1 MNTFLMKCK
10 LLAGFGIVALTAF
23 SGCTKDFVEINTNPN
38 AVSTL
43 TPEFLF
49 TKAQYDGVANS
60 LYLLLGTM
68 QYTTSYNDVAGFG
81 SKYIASQ
88 VNTSSSSFSSAY
100 PGALNELSLII
111 NAVKDDPT
119 KVNLLAAARIWRV
132 YCYSRL
138 TDVYGD
144 IPYSQATAGYTANQ
158 FTPAYDAQK
167 DIYADMLKELDQ
179 AAQSLDPSKA
189 TYGASD
195 LIYNGN
201 TTQWKKLAYSLM
213 LRLGMRLTK
222 VDAASAQ
229 SWATK
234 ALAGGVITAD
244 ADIAKVSYL
253 ASGQIINQNPLAYN
267 LYISDYIAA
276 NGSTNQEGG
285 KYQDVF
291 INYLKQTRDPR
302 LAVVSVVYTGGSP
315 NVTDT
320 TFAKQ
325 QGMPANLSAKPTN
338 FAQLSEPN
346 PKTVLLRNSPFLVF
360 TAAESYFLQTE
371 ATLRGWTSG
380 TPATTLYSN
389 GVSAALRQWS
399 LFSSSD
405 GTIPTSKIN
414 AYVQANQ
421 LTTGSFTQQM
431 QQIYTQFWVS
441 IFPDAQEAFASYRR
455 TGYPALTPNN
465 YTGNATGGQFPRRF
479 LYPLSEQ
486 NLNPTSYAAAVARQ
500 GADNLL
506 TRVYWDKQ

>member
-1 MNTFLMKCK
+1 MNKFLSKCK
-10 LLAGFGIVALTAF
+10 LLAGFGMVALTAA
-23 SGCTKDFVEINTNPN
+23 SGCTKDFAEINTNPN

-49 TKAQYDGVANS
+49 TKAEYDGVSNT
-60 LYLLLGTM
+60 LFLLLGTM
-68 QYTTSYNDVAGFG
+68 QYTTSFNDVAGFG

-88 VNTSSSSFSSAY
+88 VNSSSSSFSSAY

-119 KVNLLAAARIWRV
+119 RVNLLAEARIWRV

-144 IPYSQATAGYTANQ
+144 IPYSQATSGYTSNL

-167 DIYADMLKELDQ
+167 DIYADMLKELDE
-179 AAQSLDPSKA
+179 AAQSLDPAKA

-222 VDAASAQ
+222 VDPASAQ
-229 SWATK
+229 TWATK

-244 ADIAKVSYL
+244 GDIAKVTYL
-253 ASGQIINQNPLAYN
+253 SSGQIINQNPLAYQ
-267 LYISDYIAA
+267 LYNQDYIAA

-291 INYLKQTRDPR
+291 INYLKQNRDPR
-302 LAVVSVVYTGGSP
+302 LGVVSVVYTGGSP

-325 QGMPANLSAKPTN
+325 QGMPANLSAKPAN

-346 PKTVLLRNSPFLVF
+346 PRTVLLRGSPFLVF

-371 ATLRGWTSG
+371 ATLRGWSSS
-380 TPATTLYSN
+380 TPAATLYAN
-389 GVSAALRQWS
+389 GVSAGLRQWS
-399 LFSSSD
+399 LISASD
-405 GTIPTSKIN
+405 GTIPTAKIN
-414 AYVQANQ
+414 AYVARNP
-421 LTTGSFTQQM
+421 LVTGSLAQQM
-431 QQIYTQFWVS
+431 QQIYTQFWVA
-441 IFPDAQEAFASYRR
+441 IFPDAQETFASYRR

-465 YTGNATGGQFPRRF
+465 YPGNATGGQFPRRF

-486 NLNPTSYAAAVARQ
+486 NLNATSYAAAITRQ
-500 GADNLL
+500 GPDNLL